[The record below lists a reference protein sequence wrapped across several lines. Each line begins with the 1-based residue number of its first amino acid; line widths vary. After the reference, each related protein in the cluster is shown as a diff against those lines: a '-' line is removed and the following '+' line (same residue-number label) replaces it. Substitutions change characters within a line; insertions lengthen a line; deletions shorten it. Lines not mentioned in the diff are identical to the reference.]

1 MYYLE
6 WWATAVAIL
15 AHSVILQKMLIIR
28 KANNALFFKLTKI
41 LWDFLESRTEK
52 KDAKNFGNVKRPPII
67 CKDQDNTPVTCLL
80 PPPEYWTVRKLYNE
94 LEAIS
99 FQNVAWLKALK
110 VKKEDYHGR
119 DFVSNDS
126 WKFLENF
133 DCLETFDP
141 PSSCG
146 KFVSVLKSFNE
157 VLSSYYGTEL
167 HPEFQCNVAI
177 FGNGY
182 FKLSIT
188 VESKVDAV
196 MFHVAEFC
204 LLTGGELGHYR

>member
-1 MYYLE
+1 M
-6 WWATAVAIL
+6 
-15 AHSVILQKMLIIR
+15 
-28 KANNALFFKLTKI
+28 
-41 LWDFLESRTEK
+41 WDFLESRTEK

-80 PPPEYWTVRKLYNE
+80 PPPEHWTVRKLYNA

-99 FQNVAWLKALK
+99 LQSVAWLKALK

-146 KFVSVLKSFNE
+146 NFVSVLKSFNE

-167 HPEFQCNVAI
+167 HPQFQCNVAI